1 MRIRMLEDHE
11 VKSLLS
17 KHLDIHYEGL
27 KESDDDWVNFK
38 SSITFNEGS
47 SSLPGSY
54 LRVPFKEALS
64 LVGKRSV
71 FLHKGIAYVP
81 ISQPQ
86 SIACAHFRYKI
97 AVELTRAHKFL
108 PTILKDQRIQ
118 SMLLALSNHNA
129 IDFNIFEVKAPT
141 DSDRVN
147 LSDLDYHARMSF
159 PPCMKALH

>member
-1 MRIRMLEDHE
+1 MRIRMLTDDE
-11 VKSLLS
+11 VKHLLS
-17 KHLDIHYEGL
+17 RHLNIHYEAL
-27 KESDDDWVNFK
+27 KETDHDWVK
-38 SSITFNEGS
+38 YKDSITFNAES
-47 SSLPGSY
+47 SNQPGSF

-81 ISQPQ
+81 INQLQ
-86 SIACAHFRYKI
+86 SIASAHFRCKLSLELVKAYKY
-97 AVELTRAHKFL
+97 L

-141 DSDRVN
+141 DTDRVN
-147 LSDLDYHARMSF
+147 LADLDYHAR
-159 PPCMKALH
+159 